1 MFGIINKEQTV
12 EKMSAEIGYS
22 GHKTVE
28 QLYCF

>member
-1 MFGIINKEQTV
+1 MSGIINKEQTV

-28 QLYCF
+28 PFNCF